1 MTQNSDINKDTLPK
15 HVAIIMDGNGR
26 WAKKQSKIRIFG
38 HKVGVKAVRDTVEG
52 AAELGLKYLTL
63 YAFSSENW
71 NRPKKEIDALM
82 ELLVNTILDET
93 KTLMDNN
100 IRLEAIGNLEDLPK
114 KCLQNL
120 NTTIEKTSNN
130 SHMTL
135 VLALSYSSKKE
146 VTQAIKNIV
155 KKVENGDLKSDK
167 INEDTIQNHLYTH
180 NIPDPELLIRTSGE
194 QRISN
199 FLLWQIAYSELY
211 FTDILWPDFRRE
223 NLYEAIVNYQ
233 KRERRFG
240 KTSEQIE
247 KENA

>member
-1 MTQNSDINKDTLPK
+1 MTSAEINKDTLPK

-52 AAELGLKYLTL
+52 AAQIGLNYLTL

-93 KTLMDNN
+93 KTLMENN
-100 IRLEAIGNLEDLPK
+100 IRLQAIGNLEDLPK

-120 NTTIEKTSNN
+120 NNTIEKTRKN
-130 SHMTL
+130 SQMTL

-146 VTQAIKNIV
+146 VAQAVKDIV
-155 KKVENGDLKSDK
+155 KKVQNGKLNSND
-167 INEDTIQNHLYTH
+167 INEETIQNHLFTQ

-211 FTDILWPDFRRE
+211 FTNILWPDFRRE
-223 NLYEAIVNYQ
+223 NLFEAIVNYQ

-247 KENA
+247 KENV

>member
-1 MTQNSDINKDTLPK
+1 MTSAEINKDTLPK

-52 AAELGLKYLTL
+52 AAQIGLSFLTL

-82 ELLVNTILDET
+82 ELLVNTIIDET
-93 KTLMDNN
+93 KTLMENN
-100 IRLEAIGNLEDLPK
+100 IRLQAIGNLEDLPK

-120 NTTIEKTSNN
+120 NNTIEKTRKN
-130 SHMTL
+130 SQMTL

-146 VTQAIKNIV
+146 VAQAVKEIV
-155 KKVENGDLKSDK
+155 KKVQNGKLNSND
-167 INEDTIQNHLYTH
+167 INEETIQNHLFTQ

-211 FTDILWPDFRRE
+211 FTNILWPDFRRE
-223 NLYEAIVNYQ
+223 NLFEAIVNYQ

-247 KENA
+247 KENV

>member
-1 MTQNSDINKDTLPK
+1 MTSAEINKDKLPK

-52 AAELGLKYLTL
+52 AAEIGLSYLTL

-93 KTLMDNN
+93 KTLMENN
-100 IRLEAIGNLEDLPK
+100 IRLQAIGNLEDLPK
-114 KCLQNL
+114 KCLHNL
-120 NTTIEKTSNN
+120 NKTIEKTRKN
-130 SHMTL
+130 SQMTL

-146 VTQAIKNIV
+146 VAQAVKDIV
-155 KKVENGDLKSDK
+155 KKVQNGKLNSND
-167 INEDTIQNHLYTH
+167 INEETIQNHLFTQ

-211 FTDILWPDFRRE
+211 FTNILWPDFRRD
-223 NLYEAIVNYQ
+223 NLFEAIVNYQ

>member
-1 MTQNSDINKDTLPK
+1 MTIAEINKDTLPK

-52 AAELGLKYLTL
+52 AAQIGLNYLTL

-93 KTLMDNN
+93 KTLMENN
-100 IRLEAIGNLEDLPK
+100 IRLQAIGNLEDLPK

-120 NTTIEKTSNN
+120 NNTIEKTRKN
-130 SHMTL
+130 SQMTL

-146 VTQAIKNIV
+146 VAQAVKDIV
-155 KKVENGDLKSDK
+155 KKVQNGKLNSND
-167 INEDTIQNHLYTH
+167 INEETIQNHLFTQ

-211 FTDILWPDFRRE
+211 FTNILWPDFRRE
-223 NLYEAIVNYQ
+223 NLFEAIVNYQ

-247 KENA
+247 KENV

>member
-1 MTQNSDINKDTLPK
+1 MTSAEINKDTLPK

-52 AAELGLKYLTL
+52 AAQIGLSFLTL

-82 ELLVNTILDET
+82 ELLVNTIIDET
-93 KTLMDNN
+93 KTLMENN
-100 IRLEAIGNLEDLPK
+100 IRLQAIGNLEDLPK

-120 NTTIEKTSNN
+120 NNTIEKTRKN
-130 SHMTL
+130 SQMTL

-146 VTQAIKNIV
+146 VAQAVKEIV
-155 KKVENGDLKSDK
+155 KKVQNGKLNSND
-167 INEDTIQNHLYTH
+167 INEETIQNHLFTQ

-211 FTDILWPDFRRE
+211 FTEYIM
-223 NLYEAIVNYQ
+223 A
-233 KRERRFG
+233 RF
-240 KTSEQIE
+240 
-247 KENA
+247 

>member
-1 MTQNSDINKDTLPK
+1 MTQDTDINKDTLPQ

-26 WAKKQSKIRIFG
+26 WAKKQSKIRFFG

-52 AAELGLKYLTL
+52 AAEIGLKYLTL

-71 NRPKKEIDALM
+71 NRPKREIDALM
-82 ELLVNTILDET
+82 ELLVNTILVET
-93 KTLMDNN
+93 KTLMKNN
-100 IRLEAIGNLEDLPK
+100 IRLKAIGKLDDLPL
-114 KCLQNL
+114 KCRKNL
-120 NTTIEKTSNN
+120 NATIEKTANN
-130 SHMTL
+130 THMTL

-146 VTQAIKNIV
+146 LAFAVQAIADKVKNG
-155 KKVENGDLKSDK
+155 ELNSQD
-167 INEDTIQNHLYTH
+167 INEDVIQNHLFTH

-211 FTDILWPDFRRE
+211 FTEILWPDFRRE
-223 NLYEAIVNYQ
+223 NLHEAIVNYQ

>member
-1 MTQNSDINKDTLPK
+1 MTQHTDINKDTLPK

-120 NTTIEKTSNN
+120 NNTIEKTVNN
-130 SHMTL
+130 THMTL

-146 VTQAIKNIV
+146 VTQAIKSIV
-155 KKVENGDLKSDK
+155 KKVENDDLKSDE
-167 INEDTIQNHLYTH
+167 INEDLIQNHLYTH

-223 NLYEAIVNYQ
+223 DLYKAIVNYQ

>member
-1 MTQNSDINKDTLPK
+1 MTQYTDINKVTLPK

-71 NRPKKEIDALM
+71 NRPKKEIEALM

-100 IRLEAIGNLEDLPK
+100 VRLQAIGNLEDLPK
-114 KCLQNL
+114 KCLHNL
-120 NTTIEKTSNN
+120 NSTIEKTADN

-146 VTQAIKNIV
+146 IAQAVKSIV
-155 KKVENGDLKSDK
+155 KKVQDGELTSEN
-167 INEDTIQNHLYTH
+167 INEDTIQNHLFTH

-211 FTDILWPDFRRE
+211 FTEIFWPDFRRE
-223 NLYEAIVNYQ
+223 NLLEAITNYQ